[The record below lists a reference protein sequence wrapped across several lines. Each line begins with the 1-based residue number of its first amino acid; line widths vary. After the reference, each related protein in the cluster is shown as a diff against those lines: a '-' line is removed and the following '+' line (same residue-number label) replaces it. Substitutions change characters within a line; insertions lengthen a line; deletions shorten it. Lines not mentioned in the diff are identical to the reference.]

1 MKKLHLYSILV
12 VLLLAVSPM
21 QLYANDELEPVKT
34 PTEEAARAEVLI
46 NRLEEIRKMDMT
58 TLSRSEKKE
67 LRNEVRETKKE
78 LKTNS
83 SGVYISVGALLV
95 VIILLILLL

>member
-34 PTEEAARAEVLI
+34 PTE
-46 NRLEEIRKMDMT
+46 
-58 TLSRSEKKE
+58 
-67 LRNEVRETKKE
+67 
-78 LKTNS
+78 
-83 SGVYISVGALLV
+83 
-95 VIILLILLL
+95 

>member
-1 MKKLHLYSILV
+1 
-12 VLLLAVSPM
+12 
-21 QLYANDELEPVKT
+21 
-34 PTEEAARAEVLI
+34 
-46 NRLEEIRKMDMT
+46 MDMT